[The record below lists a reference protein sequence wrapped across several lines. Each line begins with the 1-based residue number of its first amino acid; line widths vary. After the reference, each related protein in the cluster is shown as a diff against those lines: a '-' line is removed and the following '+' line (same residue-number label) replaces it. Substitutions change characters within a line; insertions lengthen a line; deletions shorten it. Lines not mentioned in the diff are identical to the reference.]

1 MASAFQRAQDGFNRT
16 RIDHKKCL
24 QSRQISALCRSG
36 EDIGFVDFQAMGR
49 VILSMLKAFES
60 RTNETNQIA
69 EYRLYFRT
77 FRPQSRIAFES
88 HLEKNLTLK
97 RHKIETCG
105 FLHRFAREKVLS
117 LGGQFFNFKR
127 IGARDHVQFF
137 KI

>member
-60 RTNETNQIA
+60 HHIVLMRQIKLQNIGCISALSDLSQELPSNRTWRKT
-69 EYRLYFRT
+69 
-77 FRPQSRIAFES
+77 
-88 HLEKNLTLK
+88 
-97 RHKIETCG
+97 
-105 FLHRFAREKVLS
+105 
-117 LGGQFFNFKR
+117 
-127 IGARDHVQFF
+127 
-137 KI
+137 